1 MQNAYEFE
9 AFVAKHKRFN
19 YHGQFNYLGTLGLR
33 CIHRIYE
40 SFEKLDRE
48 VVEEMRTRML
58 LKLFMTIA
66 ILLLAIPV
74 TTSAQYQRSY
84 DRYDREDR
92 GDRRD
97 VRQAINQLDS
107 SSARLQNDL
116 NASSRSR
123 RVLGGLFLVRNADST
138 AVSEL
143 DNFRQALRELRRD
156 FRDDRSLDS
165 TRDEARAVINRGI
178 QLDRY
183 LRLRTGSTSVDAE
196 LANIRSNLHL
206 LAEAYD
212 LNLRY

>member
-1 MQNAYEFE
+1 
-9 AFVAKHKRFN
+9 
-19 YHGQFNYLGTLGLR
+19 
-33 CIHRIYE
+33 
-40 SFEKLDRE
+40 
-48 VVEEMRTRML
+48 MRTRNL
-58 LKLFMTIA
+58 LKLFMTVA

-74 TTSAQYQRSY
+74 TTSAQFQRVN
-84 DRYDREDR
+84 DRYDR

-107 SSARLQNDL
+107 SSSRLQNDL
-116 NASSRSR
+116 NASSKNR
-123 RVLGGLFLVRNADST
+123 RVLGGLFWVRTESAGV
-138 AVSEL
+138 AEL
-143 DNFRQALRELRRD
+143 RNFRQAVAELRRD
-156 FRDDRSLDS
+156 FRDERSLDT

>member
-1 MQNAYEFE
+1 M
-9 AFVAKHKRFN
+9 K
-19 YHGQFNYLGTLGLR
+19 T
-33 CIHRIYE
+33 
-40 SFEKLDRE
+40 
-48 VVEEMRTRML
+48 RTL

-74 TTSAQYQRSY
+74 TASAQIYQRND
-84 DRYDREDR
+84 DRYDR
-92 GDRRD
+92 GDRRE

-116 NASSRSR
+116 NATSRSR

-156 FRDDRSLDS
+156 FRDDRSLNN

-206 LAEAYD
+206 LADAYD
-212 LNLRY
+212 LNLRTS

>member
-1 MQNAYEFE
+1 M
-9 AFVAKHKRFN
+9 K
-19 YHGQFNYLGTLGLR
+19 T
-33 CIHRIYE
+33 
-40 SFEKLDRE
+40 
-48 VVEEMRTRML
+48 RTL

-74 TTSAQYQRSY
+74 TASAQYQRSY

-92 GDRRD
+92 GDRRE

-123 RVLGGLFLVRNADST
+123 RVLGGLFWVRTNGDST
-138 AVSEL
+138 ALAEL
-143 DNFRQALRELRRD
+143 NNFRQALRELRRD
-156 FRDDRSLDS
+156 FRDERSLDS

>member
-1 MQNAYEFE
+1 
-9 AFVAKHKRFN
+9 
-19 YHGQFNYLGTLGLR
+19 
-33 CIHRIYE
+33 
-40 SFEKLDRE
+40 
-48 VVEEMRTRML
+48 MRTRTI
-58 LKLFMTIA
+58 LKFFMTIA
-66 ILLLAIPV
+66 ILFLAIPV
-74 TTSAQYQRSY
+74 TASAQRGF
-84 DRYDREDR
+84 DRYDRGDR

-116 NASSRSR
+116 NANSRSR
-123 RVLGGLFLVRNADST
+123 RVLGGLFWVRNVDST

-143 DNFRQALRELRRD
+143 NNFRQALRDLRRD

-212 LNLRY
+212 LNIRY

>member
-1 MQNAYEFE
+1 M
-9 AFVAKHKRFN
+9 K
-19 YHGQFNYLGTLGLR
+19 T
-33 CIHRIYE
+33 
-40 SFEKLDRE
+40 
-48 VVEEMRTRML
+48 RTL

-66 ILLLAIPV
+66 IVLLAIPV
-74 TTSAQYQRSY
+74 TASAQFQRY

-92 GDRRD
+92 GDRRE

-116 NASSRSR
+116 NANSRSR
-123 RVLGGLFLVRNADST
+123 RVLGGLFWVRNVDST
-138 AVSEL
+138 AVAEL
-143 DNFRQALRELRRD
+143 NNFRQAIRELRRD
-156 FRDDRSLDS
+156 FRDERSLDS
-165 TRDEARAVINRGI
+165 TRDEARAVISRGI

-206 LAEAYD
+206 LADAYD